1 MSFCRLSVSFC
12 VSLVFCRCVSCRSIT
27 TPDNI
32 LDFHRPDRLFF
43 CDIDGS
49 FAVRQ
54 DRCGGSRCFGGFGV
68 CRIYRRLLADLP
80 SDQYD
85 AGDRCLFERGHQ
97 RRHNGLYQLADG
109 TDSHSFARRRPYQ
122 NPQRQV
128 PVSGR
133 AEAVAAKVEDDN
145 VLHVYDITIFYADG
159 REYEPLENQP
169 INVTFKSEKIA
180 LAHEKSAR

>member
-27 TPDNI
+27 TPITDII

-85 AGDRCLFERGHQ
+85 AGDRCLFEHDHQ
-97 RRHNGLYQLADG
+97 RRHNGLYQLAEGLSILYRTIAGKRSDINTG
-109 TDSHSFARRRPYQ
+109 YDWFVICSHLII
-122 NPQRQV
+122 
-128 PVSGR
+128 
-133 AEAVAAKVEDDN
+133 K
-145 VLHVYDITIFYADG
+145 
-159 REYEPLENQP
+159 
-169 INVTFKSEKIA
+169 
-180 LAHEKSAR
+180 